1 MGRRH
6 EARRRQQQ
14 LPLLA
19 QFVDFAL
26 RPGVGAQGLDSGR
39 HRGAGEDSS
48 RSAGEGRRDGQAPA
62 AGLSPLSFHLFART
76 TTGKGEGSAIGRRGM
91 IADIHFMFEYSFVTS
106 LISLLAR
113 ASELPRRGAAWQAV
127 AALLLMQARA
137 SSSARSSLIRAHSC
151 STSLSLMARFS
162 CC

>member
-39 HRGAGEDSS
+39 HRGAGEDGS
-48 RSAGEGRRDGQAPA
+48 RGAGEGRRVGQAPA
-62 AGLSPLSFHLFART
+62 AGRYGRRPCGHGAVISAGSRRALRLFAPTVRANDS
-76 TTGKGEGSAIGRRGM
+76 GERGW
-91 IADIHFMFEYSFVTS
+91 
-106 LISLLAR
+106 ISDR
-113 ASELPRRGAAWQAV
+113 
-127 AALLLMQARA
+127 
-137 SSSARSSLIRAHSC
+137 
-151 STSLSLMARFS
+151 
-162 CC
+162 